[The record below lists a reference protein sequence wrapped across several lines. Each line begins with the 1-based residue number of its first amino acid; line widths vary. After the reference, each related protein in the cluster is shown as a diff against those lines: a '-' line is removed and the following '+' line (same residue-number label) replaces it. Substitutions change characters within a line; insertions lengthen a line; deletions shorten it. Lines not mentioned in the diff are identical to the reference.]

1 MSQKI
6 LQKKTALV
14 PDFFKNSTKV
24 KFHLQYCK
32 RITCLPIFIFL
43 LHISP
48 PQKKWQKWWQNHN
61 KSTDPSIQKHRN
73 HRSHQRTSA
82 AFSLKSPQSP
92 AHMSSRAPA
101 HHFSRFTLLRC
112 SPVMQA
118 TNVSVTP
125 TSKRQLK
132 VKWRKVEVQK
142 SKLIVWLL
150 DLNSSKCI

>member
-1 MSQKI
+1 MVQTFKVTPQLFFNWDVPKDFS
-6 LQKKTALV
+6 KKTALV
-14 PDFFKNSTKV
+14 PYFFKNSTKV
-24 KFHLQYCK
+24 PFTVLQKNHFFTNLY
-32 RITCLPIFIFL
+32 LL

-48 PQKKWQKWWQNHN
+48 PKKDTAKNDGKTTTNPPIHRSKN
-61 KSTDPSIQKHRN
+61 RN

-118 TNVSVTP
+118 TNVSATP
-125 TSKRQLK
+125 TSK
-132 VKWRKVEVQK
+132 
-142 SKLIVWLL
+142 
-150 DLNSSKCI
+150 